1 MTIKGYYENGTIR
14 VLDQVDLKNG
24 EEINVT
30 IEKIDRSESLKSKLN
45 KYWWSMKVY
54 GSTEAIDEYLKDCR
68 SE

>member
-14 VLDQVDLKNG
+14 LLDKVDLKNG

-45 KYWWSMKVY
+45 KYWGSMKVY